1 MRMLR
6 VGTVFEVVLLEE
18 RRGFACLK
26 ISGKGAEKIF
36 ANESGGHRFQR
47 IPPNER
53 NGRVQTSTI
62 TVACLPEPQA
72 HELRID
78 DRDLQWKMRRGS
90 GPGGQHRNKVESC
103 VDLTHKPTGIT
114 VTADSRSQHENK
126 VTALQVLRAKLLDM
140 QKGRDTMARNVSRK
154 DQIGCGMRGDKRR
167 TIRVQDNQVTD
178 HELGRTMTYKDYMK
192 GNWTWN

>member
-1 MRMLR
+1 MIGL
-6 VGTVFEVVLLEE
+6 
-18 RRGFACLK
+18 
-26 ISGKGAEKIF
+26 F
-36 ANESGGHRFQR
+36 ANESGGHRWQR
-47 IPPNER
+47 IPETER

-62 TVACLPEPQA
+62 TVAVLPEPQA

-78 DRDLQWKMRRGS
+78 ERDLEWKTRRGS
-90 GPGGQHRNKVESC
+90 GPGGQHRNKTESC

-126 VTALQVLRAKLLDM
+126 VAALQILRAKLLDM
-140 QKGRDTMARNVSRK
+140 QKNRDTMVRNSSRK

-178 HELGRTMTYKDYMK
+178 HILGRTMTYKDYAK
-192 GNWTWN
+192 GNWSWQ

>member
-1 MRMLR
+1 M
-6 VGTVFEVVLLEE
+6 
-18 RRGFACLK
+18 K
-26 ISGKGAEKIF
+26 ISGKGAERIF

-47 IPPNER
+47 IPSNER

-62 TVACLPEPQA
+62 TVAVLPEPQA

-78 DRDLQWKMRRGS
+78 ERDLQWKMRRGS

-126 VTALQVLRAKLLDM
+126 VVALQVLRAKLLDK
-140 QKGRDTMARNVSRK
+140 QKNHDTLVRNSSRQA
-154 DQIGCGMRGDKRR
+154 QIGCGMRGDKRR

-178 HELGRTMTYKDYMK
+178 HELGRTMTYKDYAK
-192 GNWTWN
+192 GNWGEWLTTAN